1 MNILASATAGATTVG
16 EFCRVTASL
25 WQIIGYIINVMKIVV
40 PIIIVLFGIID
51 LSKAVMAGKED
62 EMKNAQKLLIKR
74 LIYGVA
80 VFMIITIVKSIYGLV
95 LDDEND
101 DYVMANVCWNCVMK
115 PDSGNCINF
124 VNLTEQEKKCIRYGE
139 NSNQCKGINDSNSN
153 KKVFTATFYAWGDK
167 IATREC
173 VWEGNECL
181 VKNIPS
187 NIDTHKSWWSK
198 LLNPES
204 EDNYN
209 SLNLFLSYQEGE
221 HIGISKDSFE
231 ESSRVFYSNSSK
243 KPPYDGSS
251 VTTSIRLKRNMK
263 FYLCY
268 LRDDESRYVCK

>member
-62 EMKNAQKLLIKR
+62 EMKNAQKMLIKR

-95 LDDEND
+95 LDVEND

-153 KKVFTATFYAWGDK
+153 KKVFTATFYAWGDEMD
-167 IATREC
+167 IIEC

-187 NIDTHKSWWSK
+187 AADKSYTSFWG
-198 LLNPES
+198 N
-204 EDNYN
+204 NYK

-221 HIGISKDSFE
+221 HVGISKASFE

-243 KPPYDGSS
+243 EPPYNNSS